1 MFERFPRKTMA
12 ATSAAF
18 LAAMGIGGAAIAQSG
33 NSQPSQAT
41 SAKSVQVAER
51 PGVESNAPEN
61 SAKDPDS
68 VQYTAPGDPDAK
80 QNAKLTASSSAS
92 KEKPGTEQNPASET
106 PGSES
111 AETPGSESAPG
122 SDGPGGHA
130 DEPGNPNANHQ
141 FQGVE

>member
-1 MFERFPRKTMA
+1 MFERFHRKTLA
-12 ATSAAF
+12 ATAAAMF
-18 LAAMGIGGAAIAQSG
+18 AAMGIGGAAIAQSG
-33 NSQPSQAT
+33 NSQPSQ
-41 SAKSVQVAER
+41 SSER

-61 SAKDPDS
+61 SAKDRDN

-80 QNAKLTASSSAS
+80 QSGKLTASPSGSS
-92 KEKPGTEQNPASET
+92 KEAPGTEQNPASET

-111 AETPGSESAPG
+111 PETPGSESRETPSN